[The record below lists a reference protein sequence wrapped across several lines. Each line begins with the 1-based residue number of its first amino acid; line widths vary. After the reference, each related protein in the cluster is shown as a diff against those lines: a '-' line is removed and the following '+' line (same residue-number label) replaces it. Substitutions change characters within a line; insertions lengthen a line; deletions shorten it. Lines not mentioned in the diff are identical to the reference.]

1 MQQVLTDLWHTRSD
15 LPFPGLTTHAFLWT
29 ARNALFYSTAT
40 DADFGGLEELG
51 GVADQYLSHRDEAGP
66 MLACI
71 ADRFDSSLHAPVA
84 ELLEIGQHAH
94 VDVPLGSRTST
105 STVSKSFRR
114 RDIRRAASA
123 TSSDGAEGKYLFTDD
138 TMVLGD
144 SGAWWAGY
152 IAGISDADAL
162 AASLRLL
169 RTLTPDVVISSAYQG
184 DSAVTRIDA
193 GRWPEH
199 VDQALEGLT
208 TAVAQPRT
216 RYMQI
221 ASRNQFGSLRYRT
234 ASRAVPSVKPSV
246 NSMALSA

>member
-1 MQQVLTDLWHTRSD
+1 MQKVLTDLWQTRSD
-15 LPFPGLTTHAFLWT
+15 SPFPGLTTHAFLWT

-94 VDVPLGSRTST
+94 VDVPLGSRHVDVNGVEVIPTPGHSPG
-105 STVSKSFRR
+105 SICYLV
-114 RDIRRAASA
+114 
-123 TSSDGAEGKYLFTDD
+123 DGAEGKYLFTGD

-221 ASRNQFGSLRYRT
+221 ASRNQFGSLR
-234 ASRAVPSVKPSV
+234 
-246 NSMALSA
+246 